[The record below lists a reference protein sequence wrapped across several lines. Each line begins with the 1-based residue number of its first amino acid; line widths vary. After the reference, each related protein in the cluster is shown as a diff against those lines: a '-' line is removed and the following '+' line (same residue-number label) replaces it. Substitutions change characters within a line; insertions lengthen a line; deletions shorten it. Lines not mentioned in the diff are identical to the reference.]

1 MKCVIVYN
9 SPLGAQVLCHRAFD
23 HFVHEGHDIV
33 QDVMKHFSVRLE
45 APININSRASKL
57 EGSFAIDTIVFQTKK
72 CRQAIIIIEFSHRQY
87 ASTDNNTSPSY
98 PESSCPGLSGSP
110 LI

>member
-1 MKCVIVYN
+1 MKIN
-9 SPLGAQVLCHRAFD
+9 KVLPFLAL
-23 HFVHEGHDIV
+23 I
-33 QDVMKHFSVRLE
+33 L
-45 APININSRASKL
+45 NRASLLDMTVHNQFTYEDTKYHK
-57 EGSFAIDTIVFQTKK
+57 IDGVLKVFQTKK